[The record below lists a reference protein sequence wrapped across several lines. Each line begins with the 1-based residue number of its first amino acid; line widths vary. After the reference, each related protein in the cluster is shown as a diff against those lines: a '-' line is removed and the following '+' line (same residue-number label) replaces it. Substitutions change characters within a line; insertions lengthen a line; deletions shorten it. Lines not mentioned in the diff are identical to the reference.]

1 MRRIPLRIVLLSLG
15 VVFGFGSAIAHGM
28 HAHEHYRHWHGHS
41 HCDDDRACER
51 DCR

>member
-1 MRRIPLRIVLLSLG
+1 MRRVPLRIVLLSLG

-28 HAHEHYRHWHGHS
+28 HGHNHAWHGHC
-41 HCDDDRACER
+41 HHDDRDRGCDR

>member
-1 MRRIPLRIVLLSLG
+1 MRRRFPLRIVFLAMG

-28 HAHEHYRHWHGHS
+28 HSHHHGHWHDRCH
-41 HCDDDRACER
+41 HDDRACER